1 MNTKREIPTSVYF
14 DHERLT
20 PNLAMLDS
28 QYLLP
33 TLQDLRRPRQFKIP
47 SFKHCIALHPGKEEV
62 NSYFIQPPVSNRSL
76 TPCFLRYNQEKRQNM
91 GTFRRKRRNEGGGL
105 NIKYIPLTQIDRLIF
120 FIEHIF
126 KITIDIHY
134 IN

>member
-1 MNTKREIPTSVYF
+1 MMNTKREIPTSVYF

-62 NSYFIQPPVSNRSL
+62 NSYFIQ
-76 TPCFLRYNQEKRQNM
+76 
-91 GTFRRKRRNEGGGL
+91 RRGWGS
-105 NIKYIPLTQIDRLIF
+105 IPGRVIPNT
-120 FIEHIF
+120 H
-126 KITIDIHY
+126 
-134 IN
+134 